1 MSLNPDVT
9 SVTSFTILNS
19 GLDDLSSSTLRYR
32 YRPVAS
38 SKKSRFLR
46 LLHYIVFKVRLP
58 PWLFV
63 SRDSLYILTNL
74 SPFVN
79 AFYKKSLTFL
89 SDFLDIGFFACFTE
103 HLHIRGLRV
112 IIMLICFTEAL
123 DVRTACGGI

>member
-46 LLHYIVFKVRLP
+46 LLHYIVFKVRVPVL
-58 PWLFV
+58 LGTCYSLAKKAARHNFSLRYFQLNFV
-63 SRDSLYILTNL
+63 I
-74 SPFVN
+74 FK
-79 AFYKKSLTFL
+79 F
-89 SDFLDIGFFACFTE
+89 
-103 HLHIRGLRV
+103 
-112 IIMLICFTEAL
+112 
-123 DVRTACGGI
+123 